1 MRTAT
6 IQNPRSKWAGGVAE
20 WREAVRDKNNY
31 HLIMGPM
38 SFSHPSLA
46 LQPGCLGSQLTYAC
60 ETSGTLSNPSDP

>member
-1 MRTAT
+1 MGTAN

-20 WREAVRDKNNY
+20 WREAVRNKNNY

-46 LQPGCLGSQLTYAC
+46 LQPDAWVLNSPMHVKHLAH
-60 ETSGTLSNPSDP
+60 